1 VPFSA
6 KVLDVSEYD
15 AGFLHEFDVSAD
27 GKRFLLIQ
35 TGADARPT
43 RLDVIL
49 NWFGELKRKV
59 AAR

>member
-1 VPFSA
+1 M
-6 KVLDVSEYD
+6 LDVSEYD

-35 TGADARPT
+35 TDADARPT